1 MQNEDTL
8 KVRGEFRVEIIKDGK
23 VIETYFDPNVIT
35 VVGRTQLAHLL
46 GADVASRSITKIGF
60 GENTT
65 AASSADTAL
74 SLSAFVKATGTVTY
88 PTTTSVKFAFLL
100 GTGDAN
106 GLNITEFGL
115 ICADNT
121 LFARKVRSAIA
132 KTSSISLSG
141 TWEIFL

>member
-1 MQNEDTL
+1 MQKEDTI

-46 GADVASRSITKIGF
+46 GADVTGRSITKIGF
-60 GENTT
+60 GTGSS
-65 AASSADTAL
+65 AASSSDT
-74 SLSAFVKATGTVTY
+74 SLAIGAFVKATGAVTY
-88 PTTTSVKFAFLL
+88 PTSTSVKFAFLL

-106 GLNITEFGL
+106 GMSITEFGL
-115 ICADNT
+115 MCTDNT